1 MTIVELNE
9 MLKGISNQLYDVFGT
24 DYKYYV
30 ENVEQKLTKPCF
42 TIDCVIPLQRSRSR
56 GLYDRTM
63 PVVVHYFTG
72 EKEITKKDCYEK
84 AELIVEAL
92 EFVPFHGS
100 LLRGENISWQIVDEV
115 LQVFVTYKFM
125 AKRVEVEEDALE
137 TLNVQINHR

>member
-1 MTIVELNE
+1 MVNE

-42 TIDCVIPLQRSRSR
+42 TIDSVIPLQRSRSR
-56 GLYDRTM
+56 VLYDRTI

-100 LLRGENISWQIVDEV
+100 LLRGENISWQIIDDV
-115 LQVFVTYKFM
+115 LQVFVTYRFITRK
-125 AKRVEVEEDALE
+125 VTSNEDNMDTMKLS
-137 TLNVQINHR
+137 NVSDN

>member
-1 MTIVELNE
+1 MVNE

-56 GLYDRTM
+56 VLYDRTM

-72 EKEITKKDCYEK
+72 EKEITKQDCYEK

-100 LLRGENISWQIVDEV
+100 LLRGENISWQIIDDV
-115 LQVFVTYKFM
+115 LQVFVTYRFITRKLTSN
-125 AKRVEVEEDALE
+125 EDNMDTMEL
-137 TLNVQINHR
+137 TNVSDN

>member
-1 MTIVELNE
+1 MVNE

-42 TIDCVIPLQRSRSR
+42 TIDSIMPTQRSKNRL
-56 GLYDRTM
+56 LYDRTI

-72 EKEITKKDCYEK
+72 DKENTKKDCYEK

-100 LLRGENISWQIVDEV
+100 LLRGENISWQIIDDV
-115 LQVFVTYKFM
+115 LQVFVTYKFITR
-125 AKRVEVEEDALE
+125 KITSNEDNMDVLE
-137 TLNVQINHR
+137 MPDMSIN

>member
-1 MTIVELNE
+1 MVNE
-9 MLKGISNQLYDVFGT
+9 MLKGISNQLYDTFGA

-42 TIDCVIPLQRSRSR
+42 TIDAVIPLQRSRSR
-56 GLYDRTM
+56 VLYDRTI

-72 EKEITKKDCYEK
+72 EKEHTKKDCYEK

-100 LLRGENISWQIVDEV
+100 LLRGENISWEIIDDV
-115 LQVFVTYKFM
+115 LQVFVTYKFITR
-125 AKRVEVEEDALE
+125 KITSNEDNMDTLE
-137 TLNVQINHR
+137 ASDVSIN

>member
-1 MTIVELNE
+1 MVNE
-9 MLKGISNQLYDVFGT
+9 MLKGISNQLFDVFGA

-42 TIDCVIPLQRSRSR
+42 TIDSIIPLQRSKSR
-56 GLYDRTM
+56 VLYDRTI

-92 EFVPFHGS
+92 EYVPFHGS
-100 LLRGENISWQIVDEV
+100 LIRGENISYQIVDDV
-115 LQVFVTYKFM
+115 LQVFVTYKFTTRKINSNEDNM
-125 AKRVEVEEDALE
+125 DTLEVP
-137 TLNVQINHR
+137 NVSAY

>member
-1 MTIVELNE
+1 MVNE
-9 MLKGISNQLYDVFGT
+9 MLKGISNQLYDVFGA

-42 TIDCVIPLQRSRSR
+42 TIDSIIPLQRSRSR
-56 GLYDRTM
+56 VLYDRTI

-92 EFVPFHGS
+92 EYVPFHGY
-100 LLRGENISWQIVDEV
+100 LLRGENISYQIVDDV
-115 LQVFVTYKFM
+115 LQVFVTYKFIT
-125 AKRVEVEEDALE
+125 KKLTSNEDNMEALDH
-137 TLNVQINHR
+137 TNVSID